1 MPPLILI
8 VDANPWTRDLLK
20 SLILAVRADA
30 LVHEYGHG
38 YQALAELDR
47 RKRCALVIVESPA
60 DCDGLDLLRRIRQ
73 RGVQPLQPV
82 ILLSDQADAA
92 YVRAA
97 LRLAPTAYLVK
108 PYAAEEVLRRLRSL
122 LPPAGDDLQAS
133 QAALLGTLDDYLQR
147 LAAEIDAV
155 PLFADLPSII
165 QRCRDSAS
173 CSLGELE
180 TEFGQ
185 DPLVTATLIAAANS
199 ASQRVGQSCQTL
211 SQALP
216 RLGVG
221 FTLNLVLGLSLRRA
235 TRLGHPL
242 LAERAE
248 VYLHFAQRAADCA
261 RLLALRYVRED
272 AERCYTGGL
281 LHRLGELAV
290 LQGLQRWSDGGGM
303 VDEAAVER
311 ALARYSLE
319 FSTELQRH
327 WRLPLELREL
337 VAAVHSLQGVL
348 AKPSLILHLAAHA
361 ASLTADEE
369 LETLV
374 EHKAGRMLGLEA
386 PVWKLAVS
394 QLRLSSAV

>member
-20 SLILAVRADA
+20 SLVLAARADA
-30 LVHEYGHG
+30 QVHEYGHG
-38 YQALAELDR
+38 YQALAELDQ
-47 RKRCALVIVESPA
+47 RKRCALVIAERPA

-73 RGVQPLQPV
+73 RGTQPLQPV

-108 PYAAEEVLRRLRSL
+108 PYNAEELLRRLRSL
-122 LPPAGDDLQAS
+122 LPPAGEDAQAT
-133 QAALLGTLDDYLQR
+133 QPGPEGTLDDYLQR
-147 LAAEIDAV
+147 MAAEIDAV
-155 PLFADLPSII
+155 PLFADLPAII

-180 TEFGQ
+180 TEFSH

-221 FTLNLVLGLSLRRA
+221 FTLNLVLGLSLKRA
-235 TRLGHPL
+235 TRLADPL
-242 LAERAE
+242 LAGRAE
-248 VYLHFAQRAADCA
+248 GYLHLAQRAADCA
-261 RLLALRYVRED
+261 RLLALRYARED
-272 AERCYTGGL
+272 AERCYTAGL

-290 LQGLQRWSDGGGM
+290 LQGLQRWCAAGGV
-303 VDEAAVER
+303 VDEATVER
-311 ALARYSLE
+311 ALARYSQE

-337 VAAVHSLQGVL
+337 VAAVHSLHGVL
-348 AKPSLILHLAAHA
+348 PKPALILHLAAQA
-361 ASLTADEE
+361 ACPAPGESLDG
-369 LETLV
+369 LL
-374 EHKAGRMLGLEA
+374 EHKASRMLGLEA
-386 PVWKLAVS
+386 PVWKLAVT
-394 QLRLSSAV
+394 QLQPA

>member
-30 LVHEYGHG
+30 LVHEYSHG

-47 RKRCALVIVESPA
+47 RKRCALIIVEGPA

-122 LPPAGDDLQAS
+122 LPPASEDTHAGQAES
-133 QAALLGTLDDYLQR
+133 LGTLDDYLQR
-147 LAAEIDAV
+147 MAAEIDAV

-165 QRCRDSAS
+165 QRCRDSTS

-180 TEFGQ
+180 TEFSH

-248 VYLHFAQRAADCA
+248 GYLHFAQRAADCA

-337 VAAVHSLQGVL
+337 VAAVHSLHGVL
-348 AKPSLILHLAAHA
+348 PKPSLILHLAAHA

-369 LETLV
+369 LEALV
-374 EHKAGRMLGLEA
+374 EHKAGRMLGLES

-394 QLRLSSAV
+394 QLKLSSAV

>member
-1 MPPLILI
+1 MPPLIMI
-8 VDANPWTRDLLK
+8 VDVDPWTRDLLK
-20 SLILAVRADA
+20 SLVLAVRADA
-30 LVHEYGHG
+30 LVREFGSG
-38 YQALAELDR
+38 YEALAELDR
-47 RKRCALVIVESPA
+47 IKRCALIIVERPA
-60 DCDGLDLLRRIRQ
+60 DGDGLDLLRRIRQ
-73 RGVQPLQPV
+73 RGAQPLQPV
-82 ILLSDQADAA
+82 ILLSDQADVA

-122 LPPAGDDLQAS
+122 LPPAGDES
-133 QAALLGTLDDYLQR
+133 QTANAMAQGSLEDYLQR
-147 LAAEIDAV
+147 MAAEIDAV
-155 PLFADLPSII
+155 PLFADLPAII
-165 QRCRDSAS
+165 QRCRDSEN

-180 TEFGQ
+180 TEFSQ

-221 FTLNLVLGLSLRRA
+221 YTLNLVLGLSLKRA
-235 TRLGHPL
+235 TRLADPL
-242 LAERAE
+242 LARHAE
-248 VYLHFAQRAADCA
+248 GYLQLAQRAADCA
-261 RLLALRYVRED
+261 RLLALRYARED
-272 AERCYTGGL
+272 AERCYTAGL

-290 LQGLQRWSDGGGM
+290 LQGLQRWCDGGGTL
-303 VDEAAVER
+303 DEAAVER
-311 ALARYSLE
+311 ALIRYSLE
-319 FSTELQRH
+319 FSVELQRH

-348 AKPSLILHLAAHA
+348 PKPALILHLAAHA
-361 ASLTADEE
+361 ASQTPDDA
-369 LETLV
+369 LEALV

-394 QLRLSSAV
+394 KLKLA

>member
-30 LVHEYGHG
+30 LVHEYSHG

-108 PYAAEEVLRRLRSL
+108 PYVAEEVLRRLRSL
-122 LPPAGDDLQAS
+122 LPPAGDDPHADQATP
-133 QAALLGTLDDYLQR
+133 LGTLDDYLQR

-155 PLFADLPSII
+155 PLFADLPGII
-165 QRCRDSAS
+165 QRCRDSES

-235 TRLGHPL
+235 TRLDHPL

-248 VYLHFAQRAADCA
+248 RYLQFAQRAADCA
-261 RLLALRYVRED
+261 RLLALRYTRED
-272 AERCYTGGL
+272 AERCYTGAL

-290 LQGLQRWSDGGGM
+290 LQGLQRWCDGGGQI
-303 VDEAAVER
+303 DEAAVER
-311 ALARYSLE
+311 ALVSYSLE
-319 FSTELQRH
+319 FSAELQRH

-337 VAAVHSLQGVL
+337 VAAVHSLHGVL
-348 AKPSLILHLAAHA
+348 PKPSLILHLAAQA
-361 ASLTADEE
+361 ASLAADEE
-369 LETLV
+369 LEALV

-386 PVWKLAVS
+386 PVWQLAVS
-394 QLRLSSAV
+394 QLRLS

>member
-20 SLILAVRADA
+20 SLVLAVRADA

-47 RKRCALVIVESPA
+47 HKRCTLIIVERPA

-73 RGVQPLQPV
+73 RGAQPLQPV
-82 ILLSDQADAA
+82 ILLSDQADTA

-122 LPPAGDDLQAS
+122 MPPADDEA
-133 QAALLGTLDDYLQR
+133 QAARAAVLGSLDDHLQR
-147 LAAEIDAV
+147 MAAEIDAV
-155 PLFADLPSII
+155 PLFTDLPAII

-235 TRLGHPL
+235 TRLTDPL
-242 LAERAE
+242 LATRAE
-248 VYLHFAQRAADCA
+248 GYLHLAQRAADCA
-261 RLLALRYVRED
+261 RLLALRYARED
-272 AERCYTGGL
+272 AERCYTAGL

-290 LQGLQRWSDGGGM
+290 LQGVQRWCDGGG
-303 VDEAAVER
+303 VLEEAALER
-311 ALARYSLE
+311 ALLSYSLE
-319 FSTELQRH
+319 FSAELQRH

-337 VAAVHSLQGVL
+337 VTAVHSLHGVL
-348 AKPSLILHLAAHA
+348 PKPSLILHLAAQA
-361 ASLTADEE
+361 ANPAPGESLEA
-369 LETLV
+369 LL

-386 PVWKLAVS
+386 AVWQLAVT
-394 QLRLSSAV
+394 QLKLG